1 MIFLGRSPDT
11 ATPGDLRP
19 YQLHMPDNGVPRRRS
34 TCGSWPCGFSSPM
47 TCRREEL
54 KRYMQSCTEPR
65 KQPVSAS
72 RRCPTSCWQT
82 RTGAKVL
89 GHAQHLLRCR
99 TSGGRGLQPRDQQFR
114 QGRTLIGAELGKGG
128 KQGAVQSR
136 DSGVV

>member
-1 MIFLGRSPDT
+1 
-11 ATPGDLRP
+11 
-19 YQLHMPDNGVPRRRS
+19 
-34 TCGSWPCGFSSPM
+34 M

-65 KQPVSAS
+65 KQSDSAS

-136 DSGVV
+136 DLGVV